1 MKKYYAISESG
12 AIRKRFT
19 VTNKSSG
26 KFKLIAEESILD
38 AAFDKGLPTNML
50 TIVCIDDA
58 SGSPVVKKIGTVKT
72 IKFTIEDCDIECVEK
87 MISKFIRTY
96 ESNKSFQKEIFE
108 IPQLLEL
115 TYSPRKFKNRTRH
128 LSFEEMIIFPID
140 PRDGKEAKS

>member
-1 MKKYYAISESG
+1 MKNYYAISESG

-26 KFKLIAEESILD
+26 KFKLIAEEPILD
-38 AAFDKGLPTNML
+38 TFSGEGLPINML

-72 IKFTIEDCDIECVEK
+72 IKFTIEDCDVECVEK

-96 ESNKSFQKEIFE
+96 ESNKSFQQEAFE

-115 TYSPRKFKNRTRH
+115 AYSPRKFKNRTRP
-128 LSFEEMIIFPID
+128 LSFEEMIVLPVD